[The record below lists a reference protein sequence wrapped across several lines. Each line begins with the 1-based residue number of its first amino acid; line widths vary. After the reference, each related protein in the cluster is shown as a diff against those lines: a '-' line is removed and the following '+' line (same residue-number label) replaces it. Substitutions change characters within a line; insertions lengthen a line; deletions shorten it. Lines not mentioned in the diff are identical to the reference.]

1 MKKKI
6 LLYLFSLTILN
17 GCIEPT
23 AFLGPAITISNSG
36 NVYQASLS
44 YASNKVIL
52 NNTGKTPLEHFNSL
66 IERGDVY
73 EDINKDI
80 SKNFK
85 YNEKKPEPVIKSKL
99 ENFRFRTKDQFILF

>member
-17 GCIEPT
+17 GCIETT

-44 YASNKVIL
+44 YASNQVIL
-52 NNTGKTPLEHFNSL
+52 NTTGMTPLEHLNSL
-66 IERGDVY
+66 IDRNDLY

-85 YNEKKPEPVIKSKL
+85 YKEKKPEPVLKSKL
-99 ENFRFRTKDQFILF
+99 ENFRSRTKDQFVLF

>member
-1 MKKKI
+1 LKKKI

-44 YASNKVIL
+44 YASNQVIL
-52 NNTGKTPLEHFNSL
+52 NSTGKTPLEHLNSL
-66 IERGDVY
+66 TERNDLY

-99 ENFRFRTKDQFILF
+99 ENFRFSTKDQFILF